1 MAGVWRQKRKRKT
14 RISLLPLILKCR
26 FCNRSSRLSRQQ
38 HGAVCSISI
47 TPVLVSYYC
56 LFKAPVQLP
65 SLLSCHPSNKAL
77 QRHFRD
83 VTQREKC
90 EQGASIDRQTN
101 SLSHLILPPAIPKVI
116 SALVGLSLVYCVWL
130 VSPLIR
136 QLNKSGEE
144 NWPDPIFPYFPE
156 PHNAISETDWQ
167 KLWQNA
173 ENSAGHNKLDP
184 NGSEVTDPPGYEE
197 SEVSTDLLMGTGADR
212 RATNRPE
219 DEQSPACS
227 RSIDVC
233 MCSSL

>member
-1 MAGVWRQKRKRKT
+1 M
-14 RISLLPLILKCR
+14 
-26 FCNRSSRLSRQQ
+26 
-38 HGAVCSISI
+38 
-47 TPVLVSYYC
+47 
-56 LFKAPVQLP
+56 
-65 SLLSCHPSNKAL
+65 
-77 QRHFRD
+77 
-83 VTQREKC
+83 
-90 EQGASIDRQTN
+90 
-101 SLSHLILPPAIPKVI
+101 
-116 SALVGLSLVYCVWL
+116 
-130 VSPLIR
+130 SPLNR

-212 RATNRPE
+212 RAANRLE

-227 RSIDVC
+227 RSIDV
-233 MCSSL
+233 MCVCAVACRAITGKFRCIIINGHILPHSRFNGQQRVCLSACLAASVHLSRCESSADDNAGLLVGWLWSMLGH